1 MSAKKRLNQNALEHF
16 TDYIHDTVEETWK
29 NDAEADPLD
38 KLIDMIESFEAD
50 LQTAVS
56 EDPLEGGELDFSDD
70 RRW

>member
-1 MSAKKRLNQNALEHF
+1 MSAKKRLNKQAVEHF

-38 KLIDMIESFEAD
+38 KLIDLIEGFEAD
-50 LQTAVS
+50 LQSIEST
-56 EDPLEGGELDFSDD
+56 DPLEGGELDFSDD